1 MKLSVFTP
9 EKKLVTDQE
18 IEDVLVPGHRGEI
31 HILPGHAPLVTK
43 LSTGIMKWRFKGQTE
58 YNKAVISSG
67 YCEVNPEG
75 ILVLAEFATLP
86 GEVETDKFKSEAS
99 ELEKKLANQFL
110 NDESW
115 DETQRR
121 LAELKS
127 GLELGGGSTRH

>member
-18 IEDVLVPGHRGEI
+18 IDDVLVPGYKGEI
-31 HILPGHAPLVTK
+31 HILPGHAPLITK
-43 LSTGIMKWRFKGQTE
+43 LSTGTLKWKYKGQTE

-86 GEVETDKFKSEAS
+86 QDVVVDQFKVEAAN
-99 ELEKKLANQFL
+99 LEKKLAQEFM
-110 NDESW
+110 NDEAW

-127 GLELGGGSTRH
+127 GLELGTKQ